1 MVIAS
6 SATIIKDK
14 MILLIKRS
22 NYTKVF
28 PGYWACP
35 GGRANEGESPEQVVV
50 REVRE
55 EVNLDFEPKEL
66 IKKGQYEDRELFRFY
81 GTWSGKVKI
90 QEDEVS
96 DWNWFSYN
104 DAIKLKL
111 AFDYRE
117 VIEILHQKNL
127 L

>member
-35 GGRANEGESPEQVVV
+35 GGRANEGEFPEQVVV
-50 REVRE
+50 REVKE
-55 EVNLDFEPKEL
+55 EVNLDFEPQEL
-66 IKKGQYEDRELFRFY
+66 IKKSQYEDRELFRFY
-81 GTWSGKVKI
+81 GSWVGKVKI

-96 DWNWFSYN
+96 DWNWFSYS